1 MFQNLTLDRKGEMD
15 KIAMTV
21 VLQEFPKGS

>member
-1 MFQNLTLDRKGEMD
+1 MFQNLTLDRKEEMD